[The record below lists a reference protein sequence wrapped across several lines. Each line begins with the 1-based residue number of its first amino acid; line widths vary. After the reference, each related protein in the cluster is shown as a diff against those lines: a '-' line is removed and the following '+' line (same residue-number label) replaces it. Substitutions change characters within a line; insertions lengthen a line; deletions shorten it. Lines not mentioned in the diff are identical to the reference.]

1 MGYSY
6 RDISFGNLFFDPD
19 TGDVLICDNDN
30 VSANGKDMSGVPVR
44 VKVV

>member
-1 MGYSY
+1 
-6 RDISFGNLFFDPD
+6 
-19 TGDVLICDNDN
+19 LICDNDN